1 MLRLLSPV
9 ATSSIT
15 IAFTLRES
23 RGVIVG
29 AADSLSA
36 FTICARIA
44 GGGGGATVRHGD
56 CANALD
62 EQLGWQHLWR

>member
-1 MLRLLSPV
+1 V

-15 IAFTLRES
+15 S
-23 RGVIVG
+23 RSRCVSLAGVIVG

-44 GGGGGATVRHGD
+44 GAAGEPQFASGD